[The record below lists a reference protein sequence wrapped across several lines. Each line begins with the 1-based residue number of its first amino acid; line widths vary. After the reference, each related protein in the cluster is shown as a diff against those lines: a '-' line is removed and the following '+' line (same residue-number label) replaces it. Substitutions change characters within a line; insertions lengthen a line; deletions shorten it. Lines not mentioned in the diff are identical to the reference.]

1 MKTKQWILL
10 TVLVVVVTFFFLA
23 LRPVPI
29 PEEKDCLITTGRVVQ
44 VYESGTKDITIRLQ
58 NADETFYINRGLE
71 AGLDMKKLRA
81 DLAYNVIT
89 IKYPDHWTPLD
100 PSGST
105 RHVSKIE
112 LDGKTIFTELTR

>member
-1 MKTKQWILL
+1 
-10 TVLVVVVTFFFLA
+10 
-23 LRPVPI
+23 VPT

-58 NADETFYINRGLE
+58 NVDETFYINRGLE
-71 AGLDMKKLRA
+71 AGLDIKKLRA

-100 PSGST
+100 PSGSIQ
-105 RHVSKIE
+105 HVSKIE
-112 LDGKTIFTELTR
+112 LDGRTIFTELTR